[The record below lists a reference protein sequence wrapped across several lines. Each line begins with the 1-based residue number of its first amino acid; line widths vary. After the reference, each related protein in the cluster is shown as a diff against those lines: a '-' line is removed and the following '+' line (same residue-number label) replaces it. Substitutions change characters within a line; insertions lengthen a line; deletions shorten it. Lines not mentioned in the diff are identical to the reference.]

1 MNKQK
6 NPKQSSANSR
16 IAKLFSGIISG
27 GRIIGIILLFV
38 LSICAFF
45 GPELIGIDPAKQSLL
60 DTLQNPSAAHWLGT
74 DHLGRDM
81 LARLLSGAQ
90 LSLSLALLS
99 VITAALPGTIL
110 GIVAAW
116 RGGWTE
122 RLLTL
127 FADAVLALPGLL
139 LVLMLAAISP
149 GSWWALYAG
158 LSLTL
163 WVEYFRYIRQRSRII
178 LADPAVEASQQ
189 LGFGL
194 PHIVRRHLLPDLG
207 PSLLTIA
214 AFGAA
219 TSVTAVAALGFISIG
234 IRPPTAEWGVM
245 MTELLPYWREAPFL
259 IFQPVIFLVITV
271 LALNLSVNGIGRKD
285 GLKPK

>member
-1 MNKQK
+1 MRDRFFLYTRSQ
-6 NPKQSSANSR
+6 R
-16 IAKLFSGIISG
+16 
-27 GRIIGIILLFV
+27 
-38 LSICAFF
+38 AFF
-45 GPELIGIDPAKQSLL
+45 TIGRLVGFALLIALGVCALAGPSLIGVDPARQSLIE
-60 DTLQNPSAAHWLGT
+60 TLQAPSSAHWLGT

-99 VITAALPGTIL
+99 VVTAALPGTAL

-116 RGGWTE
+116 RGGWLE

-127 FADAVLALPGLL
+127 LADAVLALPGLL

-149 GSWWALYAG
+149 GSWWALYVG

-163 WVEYFRYIRQRSRII
+163 WVEYFRYTRQRARVV
-178 LADPAVEASQQ
+178 LAEPSVEASRL
-189 LGFGL
+189 LGFG
-194 PHIVRRHLLPDLG
+194 PMHIVRRHLVPDIG

-219 TSVTAVAALGFISIG
+219 TSVTAVAALGFISVG

-259 IFQPVIFLVITV
+259 IFQPVICLVITV
-271 LALNLSVNGIGRKD
+271 LALHLSVGEGKRT
-285 GLKPK
+285 

>member
-1 MNKQK
+1 MSAVLLPRMEAAKA
-6 NPKQSSANSR
+6 PKRVLS
-16 IAKLFSGIISG
+16 I
-27 GRIIGIILLFV
+27 GRIIGVVLLIG
-38 LSICAFF
+38 LSICALF
-45 GPELIGIDPAKQSLL
+45 GPDLIGIDPAKQSLL
-60 DTLQNPSAAHWLGT
+60 KTLQDPSADHWLGT

-99 VITAALPGTIL
+99 VVTAAIPGTIL
-110 GIVAAW
+110 GVIAAW

-163 WVEYFRYIRQRSRII
+163 WVEYFRYTRQRSRVV
-178 LADPAVEASQQ
+178 LADPSVEASRL
-189 LGFGL
+189 LGFG
-194 PHIVRRHLLPDLG
+194 PMHIVRRHLIPDIG

-219 TSVTAVAALGFISIG
+219 TAVTAVAALGFVSVG

-259 IFQPVIFLVITV
+259 IFQPVICLVLTI
-271 LALNLSVNGIGRKD
+271 LALNLSVSGVGRK
-285 GLKPK
+285 

>member
-1 MNKQK
+1 MSDLSISYRQA
-6 NPKQSSANSR
+6 PQR
-16 IAKLFSGIISG
+16 TFSF
-27 GRIIGIILLFV
+27 GRIIGLLLLAGFAV
-38 LSICAFF
+38 CALF
-45 GPELIGIDPAKQSLL
+45 GANLIGIDPARQSLM
-60 DTLQNPSAAHWLGT
+60 DTLQQPSAAHWLGT

-99 VITAALPGTIL
+99 VVTAAIPGTIL
-110 GIVAAW
+110 GCVAAW
-116 RGGWTE
+116 WGGWVE

-127 FADAVLALPGLL
+127 LADAVLALPGLL
-139 LVLMLAAISP
+139 LVLMLAAISL

-163 WVEYFRYIRQRSRII
+163 WVEYFRYTRQRARVV
-178 LADPAVEASQQ
+178 LADPSVEASRL
-189 LGFGL
+189 LGFGPL
-194 PHIVRRHLLPDLG
+194 YIVRRHLLPDIG

-219 TSVTAVAALGFISIG
+219 TAVTAVAALGFVSVG
-234 IRPPTAEWGVM
+234 IRPPTAEWGGM

-259 IFQPVIFLVITV
+259 IFQPVICLVLVV
-271 LALNLSVNGIGRKD
+271 LALNLSVSGVGRT
-285 GLKPK
+285 

>member
-1 MNKQK
+1 MSHAEILATMPPQRGL
-6 NPKQSSANSR
+6 PFAR
-16 IAKLFSGIISG
+16 LFGFF
-27 GRIIGIILLFV
+27 LLAGLV
-38 LSICAFF
+38 LCAVM
-45 GPELIGIDPAKQSLL
+45 GPDLIGKDPARQSLMH
-60 DTLQNPSAAHWLGT
+60 TLQGPSATYWLGT

-90 LSLSLALLS
+90 LSLSLAALS
-99 VITAALPGTIL
+99 VLTAAIPGTLL
-110 GIVAAW
+110 GILASW
-116 RGGWTE
+116 RGGWIE

-163 WVEYFRYIRQRSRII
+163 WVEYFRYTRQRSRVV
-178 LADPAVEASQQ
+178 LSEPSVEASRL
-189 LGFGL
+189 LGFGAA
-194 PHIVRRHLLPDLG
+194 HVIKRHLLPEMG
-207 PSLLTIA
+207 PGLLTIA

-219 TSVTAVAALGFISIG
+219 SAVTAVAALGFVGVG

-245 MTELLPYWREAPFL
+245 MTQLLPFWREAPML
-259 IFQPVIFLVITV
+259 ILQPVLCLVLTV
-271 LALNLSVNGIGRKD
+271 LALHLSV
-285 GLKPK
+285 GLRRPA